1 MIPTLSRRIDVN
13 RLLFSLLL
21 LMLCAAASCTG
32 PSENVKWP
40 PTPEKTVVIP
50 PGKLGPGFRP
60 YVINGERYYPL
71 PHSQGFVQTGQASW
85 YGRKFHGRPTA
96 SGETYDMYQKT
107 AAHKTL
113 PLGTYVRVL
122 NLRNRKQTV
131 ARVNDRGP
139 FIKGRIID
147 LSYAAA
153 KDIGLVGP
161 GVGRVRV
168 EALARQV
175 GEHDSRFGKEPVV
188 EARDLEKGD
197 FTVQIGAFRQKENAL
212 RLARRLKVIYDY
224 VRVEIYEP
232 PGGSA
237 LYRLRVSRSNTLQKA
252 TEIEKK
258 LERLGFEEA
267 FIVSL

>member
-1 MIPTLSRRIDVN
+1 MN
-13 RLLFSLLL
+13 RFLFPLLL
-21 LMLCAAASCTG
+21 VMLFVAASCAG
-32 PSENVKWP
+32 PGERVEWP
-40 PTPEKTVVIP
+40 PPPEKKTVVIP
-50 PGKLGPGFRP
+50 TGKQGPGFRP

-71 PHSQGFVQTGQASW
+71 PHSQGFVQTGEASW

-96 SGETYDMYQKT
+96 SGETYNMYQKT

-153 KDIGLVGP
+153 RDIGLVGP
-161 GVGRVRV
+161 GVARVRV

-175 GEHDSRFGKEPVV
+175 GEHDSRFGKEPVI
-188 EARDLEKGD
+188 EARDLDKGD
-197 FTVQIGAFRQKENAL
+197 FTVQIGAFGQRENAL
-212 RLARRLKVIYDY
+212 KLARRLKVIYDY
-224 VRVEIYEP
+224 VRIEVYEP
-232 PGGSA
+232 PGGST
-237 LYRLRVSRSNTLQKA
+237 LYRLRVGRSTTLKKA
-252 TEIEKK
+252 AEIEKK
-258 LERLGFEEA
+258 LESLGFEEA